1 MLTMYTTKEKGKTV
15 NWEKFKNMSELVET
29 MENRGVNAVFRNEE
43 LSSMKDETNKKSK
56 FSGVNT
62 YEEMEQIIERGY
74 SEPLKKL
81 KQGILKID
89 QNEKEYKKPRPK
101 NDFIGFVPNVPNTLM
116 NLPQTMINRERLP
129 QKNKNIHLTYSF
141 CADGSVKT
149 ENFIK
154 AGIKFVGL
162 VNSLEKQGYR
172 VKIDTVFF
180 SVSNKEITGFIVTM
194 KEFSQ
199 NLNLLKLAFPLIHP
213 SMLRRISFR
222 YLETMPAMKDT
233 NYTNGYGY
241 PLTFHFG
248 NNGNKEKQWL
258 FDNGILKSENSY
270 YCNVYQA
277 MDCKNIEELAKIMEI
292 SR

>member
-1 MLTMYTTKEKGKTV
+1 
-15 NWEKFKNMSELVET
+15 
-29 MENRGVNAVFRNEE
+29 
-43 LSSMKDETNKKSK
+43 
-56 FSGVNT
+56 
-62 YEEMEQIIERGY
+62 MEQIIERGY

-129 QKNKNIHLTYSF
+129 QKNKNIHLTY
-141 CADGSVKT
+141 
-149 ENFIK
+149 
-154 AGIKFVGL
+154 
-162 VNSLEKQGYR
+162 
-172 VKIDTVFF
+172 
-180 SVSNKEITGFIVTM
+180 GFIVTM

-248 NNGNKEKQWL
+248 NNGNKYYKA
-258 FDNGILKSENSY
+258 LKAV
-270 YCNVYQA
+270 C
-277 MDCKNIEELAKIMEI
+277 
-292 SR
+292 